1 MQNAVLS
8 ECERTPK
15 PSKYKSKYFNTYRRG
30 RVSRPANNFQKKACF
45 ARYFDLLRNAPRS
58 SIYIHI
64 GVALLVFGA
73 SLTSAVC
80 QKILF

>member
-1 MQNAVLS
+1 LNPPFQSVKEPPNRQNINL
-8 ECERTPK
+8 
-15 PSKYKSKYFNTYRRG
+15 NILIYRRG
-30 RVSRPANNFQKKACF
+30 RVSRPANNFQKRACS
-45 ARYFDLLRNAPRS
+45 ARYFDLLLGAPRS

-73 SLTSAVC
+73 SLTSAAC